1 MTYAS
6 TVWGYAAE
14 TYLRQ
19 LQATEKNFCGWPYM
33 LPGLDLEWEPLR
45 DFLQRK
51 AASTFEKAEN
61 HPLAELRN
69 AVDYSPEDAG
79 LRKKRSRHQ
88 MAQQGNSRNLFML
101 DNVDLETWR
110 NVQWFQHDGAPPH
123 NFSQVRN
130 HLDVT
135 FPGAW
140 IGRNGPI
147 LWPPRSPDLSP
158 LDFFWC
164 GAVAA
169 AKIPPSKL
177 QKRNDS
183 CMFPHDK
190 HPLQANDMQEKIDQ
204 KSTLMPIPDVNINAS
219 ALHSTSLNQVQV
231 ANTDFCLY
239 QDSSMLKE
247 RASEYQEQIHF

>member
-1 MTYAS
+1 MEPTCDDSNQQGKGYNSNVVPTEQMKPNECEEQTPAHQECHQAGNDVCLHSVGVCGRNLPETASGHRKKLLRMAIYAPWFVRNS
-6 TVWGYAAE
+6 QIY
-14 TYLRQ
+14 R
-19 LQATEKNFCGWPYM
+19 
-33 LPGLDLEWEPLR
+33 DLEWEPLR

-164 GAVAA
+164 GAV
-169 AKIPPSKL
+169 K
-177 QKRNDS
+177 
-183 CMFPHDK
+183 
-190 HPLQANDMQEKIDQ
+190 
-204 KSTLMPIPDVNINAS
+204 
-219 ALHSTSLNQVQV
+219 
-231 ANTDFCLY
+231 NTVY
-239 QDSSMLKE
+239 T
-247 RASEYQEQIHF
+247 